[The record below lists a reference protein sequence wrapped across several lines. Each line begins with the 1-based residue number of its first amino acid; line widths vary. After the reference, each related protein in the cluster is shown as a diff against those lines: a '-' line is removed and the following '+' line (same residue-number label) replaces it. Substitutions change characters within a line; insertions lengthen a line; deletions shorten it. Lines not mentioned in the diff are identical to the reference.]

1 MSQKIFVIDTSIIL
15 YDARAI
21 FSFEENKVVVPITV
35 LQELDGLKKGNHN
48 KNYQA
53 REFIRFLDRFSSKNI
68 SKFWQSMKPYSKGK
82 IRVICDDNKGLS
94 NDDKIINT
102 GLFLK
107 EKYKEKE
114 VILVSKDINQ
124 RVKARALS
132 LLSDDYKKGKVKKD
146 NYSGVV
152 EIETAKDHVDLLNN
166 KGFLTDYKEIIKTP
180 NPNEYFIL
188 KSNDKSSLAYFNSFS
203 GKIQKIEKK
212 SAVGIRAKNA
222 QQTFALNALL
232 NDNIKL
238 VTLEGPA
245 GTGKTLL
252 AIAAAIELQNNYD
265 KIFISRP
272 LVPLNN
278 KDIGYLPGNEKE
290 KVNPYMMPF
299 WDNIDF
305 IKSNFSLKSKTNQK
319 IDALIKNEKII
330 VTPLAFIRGRSF
342 VNKLIIIDEAQNLTP
357 LEIKTII
364 TRAGENTKIII
375 TGDKKQID
383 TPYLD
388 EESNGLSHLIK
399 RFKGDKLYAHIRLTK
414 GERSMLANLAFSK
427 L

>member
-1 MSQKIFVIDTSIIL
+1 
-15 YDARAI
+15 
-21 FSFEENKVVVPITV
+21 
-35 LQELDGLKKGNHN
+35 
-48 KNYQA
+48 
-53 REFIRFLDRFSSKNI
+53 
-68 SKFWQSMKPYSKGK
+68 MKTYSKGK

-132 LLSDDYKKGKVKKD
+132 LLSDDYKKGKVNKD

-152 EIETAKDHVDLLNN
+152 EIETSKDNVDLLNN